1 MKIQISLVDLVDATT
16 KGGKPYQVVEVTYKN
31 LSFQGKVESRKIMPF
46 GDTAETAK
54 TLRTATKGDLF
65 EIKVV
70 KNAAGYNDWVSAT
83 PAGEGAPEA
92 APAPRAAASGGF
104 TPATQVAK
112 STYETPEERA
122 KKQVLIVRQS
132 SLSNAID
139 FLKISSSDNLVVDDV
154 LKVARQFENYVFD
167 INTKIT
173 SPTNELDTEED
184 LPIWINQ

>member
-54 TLRTATKGDLF
+54 VLKTATKGDLF

-70 KNAAGYNDWVSAT
+70 KNANGYNDWVSAT

-122 KKQVLIVRQS
+122 KKQIYIVRQS
-132 SLSNAID
+132 SITAALT
-139 FLKISSSDNLVVDDV
+139 FLNNTTVGTAKELVTTDDV
-154 LKVARQFENYVFD
+154 VAVAREFENYVFG
-167 INTKIT
+167 IETLKPT
-173 SPTNELDTEED
+173 SLVDTEDD
-184 LPIWINQ
+184 LPE